1 MNKLLAT
8 LIAVA
13 FAGTTMTVMAA
24 DMAKDAPKAA
34 PAAPAAAPAK
44 ADAPKAMTKEE
55 KKAIVTDEIISTL
68 RQIKTE
74 ETDPTKVDR
83 IAGVLSKLDDN
94 KDGKIKI
101 DDLLKVIELIG
112 RENVKMTGKQL
123 DEIVSTLAKEETLEE
138 EVKTKK
144 EIKPHSS
151 S

>member
-1 MNKLLAT
+1 
-8 LIAVA
+8 V
-13 FAGTTMTVMAA
+13 
-24 DMAKDAPKAA
+24 
-34 PAAPAAAPAK
+34 
-44 ADAPKAMTKEE
+44 
-55 KKAIVTDEIISTL
+55 VTDEIISTL

-83 IAGVLSKLDDN
+83 IARVLSKLDDN

-112 RENVKMTGKQL
+112 RENVRMTGKQL

-138 EVKTKK
+138 ESKDK
-144 EIKPHSS
+144 ERKPHSS